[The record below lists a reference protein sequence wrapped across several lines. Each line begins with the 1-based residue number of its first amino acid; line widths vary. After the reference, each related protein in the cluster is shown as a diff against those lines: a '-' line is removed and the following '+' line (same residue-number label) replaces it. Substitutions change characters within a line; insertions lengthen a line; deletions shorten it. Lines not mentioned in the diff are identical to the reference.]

1 MIVLTQSK
9 RFAFNKVD
17 LLKVGRGAVLAG
29 GGAVVVY
36 LLEVVPQVDFGVSFT
51 PLVTA
56 FAAILLNA
64 ARKWLSGK

>member
-1 MIVLTQSK
+1 MIVLAQSK

-17 LLKVGRGAVLAG
+17 LLKVGRGAILAG
-29 GGAVVVY
+29 GGAVAVY
-36 LLEVVPQVDFGVSFT
+36 LLEVVPQIDFGANFT

-56 FAAILLNA
+56 LAAVLLNA